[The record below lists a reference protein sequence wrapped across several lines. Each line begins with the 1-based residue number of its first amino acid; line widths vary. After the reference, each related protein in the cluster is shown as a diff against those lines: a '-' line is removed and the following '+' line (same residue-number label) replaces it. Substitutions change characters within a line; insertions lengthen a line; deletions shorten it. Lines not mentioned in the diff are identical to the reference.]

1 MAMVLQANLMTNGN
15 SSTVPMDKCEPLHH
29 KSCSSTSSSSSPP
42 RSASPINNKEDS
54 FRRMI
59 FEKIE
64 EAKRD
69 TDPKKCQQV
78 LDDLMK
84 MLKHLTADVNNYNL
98 AFRETRPPFYM
109 QEFQR
114 LTDRIDILTKARDTL
129 TEYLH
134 EVEDQN
140 IESVFSYSS
149 PINESSSI
157 NGQFQYSPSEKSPQ
171 QHKLSTSSMQTNS
184 KDIHVNDY
192 STSNDQQKNYHVYPS
207 SPPISTY
214 VLSQPTNYFNQRSRS
229 PSMTPS
235 NFIRVHFPNKHT
247 TALAPRNDETLE
259 VALESR
265 ASRHSVTNLREYT
278 PVYMISRQPCPWDIT
293 LDRVLE
299 TEIELE
305 EKTKLDH
312 SFENIPT
319 PRFHVFGVRCVVCHQ
334 RIRGTHKRCVSCRN
348 NYHNYC
354 YMKAPICSHPILQH
368 IKHPGSNRFD
378 TERITAKSKESSR
391 SLPRYPLPR
400 SNINANQGV
409 GSQKDISQDSHG
421 IPSVTTIS
429 NVGYCSNVIQSTMN
443 ISSSLSSSSFFQQ
456 TSSLP
461 SSALPMY
468 HIPQSLLTVNGPLI
482 TSTETLRP
490 SMIKP
495 SIDGVIDIKKPHK
508 HVSEWEIRSE
518 DLLNRGRMVGR
529 GTYGTVYK
537 AEVRLHGLIALK
549 ELNFI
554 SPTPSQFQAFRNE
567 VIALKK
573 ITHQNTL
580 NFYGY
585 ILSPRFAIVTQ
596 WCEGS
601 TLYKHIHVL
610 DRHWK
615 INQLIDIARQIC
627 QGMSYLHDRGIIHR
641 DLKSS
646 NVFLDM
652 CSDPDDVTISCR
664 VKIGDFGL
672 AAVKTVLAE
681 SVNQQFQPT
690 GSVLWMAPEV
700 IQQKDPNCY
709 STSADVYAYGC
720 VLFEMFSGK
729 LPHTPISNKEQIMWL
744 VGKGRLKL
752 KVEQCRDDTPTA
764 ITNLIR
770 QCTEFDHE
778 KRPNFAPEIDDTLSK
793 FECIFPRLQRS
804 QSEPCLIHT
813 HQDDLLGLS
822 IHFGVPKTPV
832 SVHRRF
838 NAESEMDERD
848 SSALYIEEDIDPSPS
863 YDIVINRCLSSPIKF
878 YTADKKFVSNK
889 KPDFNKLNM
898 IDVNI
903 SSINN
908 SHQLI
913 FSKNIST
920 SSVTSIEFIVTPT
933 SSVDKF
939 QEISSNDN
947 KNMIDTIQ
955 CTSNRNSQY
964 FKNSRIMN
972 NNNNKI
978 SISSSFHDLRCKSS
992 RFILNSFRLI
1002 SKRRLVKWNQY
1013 LTGKRHRIF

>member
-1 MAMVLQANLMTNGN
+1 MAMVLQATRMTNGN
-15 SSTVPMDKCEPLHH
+15 SSTIPMDTCTPLHH
-29 KSCSSTSSSSSPP
+29 QFCSSTSSTPP
-42 RSASPINNKEDS
+42 RSASPINNQEDT

-59 FEKIE
+59 FDKVEDGKHD
-64 EAKRD
+64 A
-69 TDPKKCQQV
+69 DPQKCRQI

-114 LTDRIDILTKARDTL
+114 LTDRIDILTKARDSL

-134 EVEDQN
+134 EVEDSN
-140 IESVFSYSS
+140 NECVFAYSS
-149 PINESSSI
+149 SSMNDVTAI
-157 NGQFQYSPSEKSPQ
+157 TGQLQYSPSEKSPKK
-171 QHKLSTSSMQTNS
+171 HKLSISSVQTNF
-184 KDIHVNDY
+184 KDIQINDC
-192 STSNDQQKNYHVYPS
+192 SPSNDTQKFYHTYPS
-207 SPPISTY
+207 TPPIQAQIS
-214 VLSQPTNYFNQRSRS
+214 SQQINYNYQRSRS
-229 PSMTPS
+229 PSMTPN

-265 ASRHSVTNLREYT
+265 ASRHSVTNLREFT
-278 PVYMISRQPCPWDIT
+278 PVYMISRQPCAWDIT

-305 EKTKLDH
+305 EKTKFSH
-312 SFENIPT
+312 SFIRKTFFTLTYCDACHKLLFQGLRCLENIPRA
-319 PRFHVFGVRCVVCHQ
+319 RFNIFGVCCVVCQHH
-334 RIRGTHKRCVSCRN
+334 IRGTHKRCVSCRN
-348 NYHNYC
+348 HYHNNC
-354 YMKAPICSHPILQH
+354 YMKAPICSHPIIEH
-368 IKHPGSNRFD
+368 IKHNGSNRSD
-378 TERITAKSKESSR
+378 IERTIQIKTREQQSRNASSTQ
-391 SLPRYPLPR
+391 LPKAII
-400 SNINANQGV
+400 NINSGT
-409 GSQKDISQDSHG
+409 GSQKDMSQDAHG
-421 IPSVTTIS
+421 LSSAPTIS
-429 NVGYCSNVIQSTMN
+429 NVGYFSNVIQSATN
-443 ISSSLSSSSFFQQ
+443 ISSPLSSNSLFQQSSSLSSSSG
-456 TSSLP
+456 S
-461 SSALPMY
+461 PM
-468 HIPQSLLTVNGPLI
+468 HHMLQSLLLANGPII
-482 TSTETLRP
+482 TNTEILRP
-490 SMIKP
+490 SMTKP
-495 SIDGVIDIKKPHK
+495 SSDGNIDTKKPHK
-508 HVSEWEIRSE
+508 HISDWEIRAE
-518 DLLNRGRMVGR
+518 DLLSRGRMVGR
-529 GTYGTVYK
+529 GTYGSVYK
-537 AEVRLHGLIALK
+537 AEVRLHGLVALK
-549 ELNFI
+549 ELNFV

-585 ILSPRFAIVTQ
+585 ILTPRFAIVTQ

-652 CSDPDDVTISCR
+652 CNEPDDAEVSFR

-709 STSADVYAYGC
+709 STSADIYAYGC

-752 KVEQCRDDTPTA
+752 KVEQCRDDTPTE

-793 FECIFPRLQRS
+793 FECTFPRLQRS
-804 QSEPCLIHT
+804 QSEPCLIRT

-838 NAESEMDERD
+838 NAE
-848 SSALYIEEDIDPSPS
+848 
-863 YDIVINRCLSSPIKF
+863 
-878 YTADKKFVSNK
+878 VS
-889 KPDFNKLNM
+889 
-898 IDVNI
+898 
-903 SSINN
+903 
-908 SHQLI
+908 
-913 FSKNIST
+913 
-920 SSVTSIEFIVTPT
+920 
-933 SSVDKF
+933 
-939 QEISSNDN
+939 
-947 KNMIDTIQ
+947 
-955 CTSNRNSQY
+955 
-964 FKNSRIMN
+964 
-972 NNNNKI
+972 
-978 SISSSFHDLRCKSS
+978 
-992 RFILNSFRLI
+992 
-1002 SKRRLVKWNQY
+1002 
-1013 LTGKRHRIF
+1013 

>member
-1 MAMVLQANLMTNGN
+1 MAMVLQANRVTNGN
-15 SSTVPMDKCEPLHH
+15 SSTVPMDTCKSLHH
-29 KSCSSTSSSSSPP
+29 KSSSSTSSTSSPP
-42 RSASPINNKEDS
+42 RSASPINNQEDS

-69 TDPKKCQQV
+69 IDPKKCRQI

-134 EVEDQN
+134 EVKDQN
-140 IESVFSYSS
+140 IDSVFAYT
-149 PINESSSI
+149 SSI
-157 NGQFQYSPSEKSPQ
+157 NDVSTINGQLQYSPLEKSPQ
-171 QHKLSTSSMQTNS
+171 QHKLSISSIQTNS
-184 KDIHVNDY
+184 KDIHINDY
-192 STSNDQQKNYHVYPS
+192 SALNDQQKHYHIYPS
-207 SPPISTY
+207 SPPITTY
-214 VLSQPTNYFNQRSRS
+214 ILSQQTNYFNQRSRS

-348 NYHNYC
+348 NYHNHC

-378 TERITAKSKESSR
+378 IERITTPTKNKEPSR
-391 SLPRYPLPR
+391 SLPRFPLPR
-400 SNINANQGV
+400 SSINTNHGV
-409 GSQKDISQDSHG
+409 
-421 IPSVTTIS
+421 
-429 NVGYCSNVIQSTMN
+429 
-443 ISSSLSSSSFFQQ
+443 
-456 TSSLP
+456 
-461 SSALPMY
+461 A
-468 HIPQSLLTVNGPLI
+468 VNGPII

-490 SMIKP
+490 SMVKP
-495 SIDGVIDIKKPHK
+495 SSDSVIDIKKPHK
-508 HVSEWEIRSE
+508 HISEWEIRPE

-549 ELNFI
+549 ELNFV

-652 CSDPDDVTISCR
+652 CSEPDDVTVSCR

-672 AAVKTVLAE
+672 AAVKTVLTE

-709 STSADVYAYGC
+709 STSADIYAYGC
-720 VLFEMFSGK
+720 VLFEMFSEK
-729 LPHTPISNKEQIMWL
+729 LPHTPITNKEQIMWL

-793 FECIFPRLQRS
+793 FECIFPCIQRS
-804 QSEPCLIHT
+804 QSEPCLIRT

-832 SVHRRF
+832 SIHRRF
-838 NAESEMDERD
+838 NAE
-848 SSALYIEEDIDPSPS
+848 
-863 YDIVINRCLSSPIKF
+863 
-878 YTADKKFVSNK
+878 VS
-889 KPDFNKLNM
+889 
-898 IDVNI
+898 
-903 SSINN
+903 
-908 SHQLI
+908 
-913 FSKNIST
+913 
-920 SSVTSIEFIVTPT
+920 
-933 SSVDKF
+933 
-939 QEISSNDN
+939 
-947 KNMIDTIQ
+947 
-955 CTSNRNSQY
+955 
-964 FKNSRIMN
+964 
-972 NNNNKI
+972 
-978 SISSSFHDLRCKSS
+978 
-992 RFILNSFRLI
+992 
-1002 SKRRLVKWNQY
+1002 
-1013 LTGKRHRIF
+1013 

>member
-278 PVYMISRQPCPWDIT
+278 PVYMECPLWIIPMISRQPCPWDIT

-391 SLPRYPLPR
+391 SLPRYPLP
-400 SNINANQGV
+400 V
-409 GSQKDISQDSHG
+409 
-421 IPSVTTIS
+421 
-429 NVGYCSNVIQSTMN
+429 CSYFSD
-443 ISSSLSSSSFFQQ
+443 FF
-456 TSSLP
+456 
-461 SSALPMY
+461 
-468 HIPQSLLTVNGPLI
+468 
-482 TSTETLRP
+482 
-490 SMIKP
+490 
-495 SIDGVIDIKKPHK
+495 
-508 HVSEWEIRSE
+508 
-518 DLLNRGRMVGR
+518 
-529 GTYGTVYK
+529 
-537 AEVRLHGLIALK
+537 
-549 ELNFI
+549 F
-554 SPTPSQFQAFRNE
+554 
-567 VIALKK
+567 
-573 ITHQNTL
+573 
-580 NFYGY
+580 
-585 ILSPRFAIVTQ
+585 
-596 WCEGS
+596 
-601 TLYKHIHVL
+601 
-610 DRHWK
+610 
-615 INQLIDIARQIC
+615 
-627 QGMSYLHDRGIIHR
+627 
-641 DLKSS
+641 
-646 NVFLDM
+646 
-652 CSDPDDVTISCR
+652 
-664 VKIGDFGL
+664 
-672 AAVKTVLAE
+672 
-681 SVNQQFQPT
+681 
-690 GSVLWMAPEV
+690 
-700 IQQKDPNCY
+700 
-709 STSADVYAYGC
+709 
-720 VLFEMFSGK
+720 
-729 LPHTPISNKEQIMWL
+729 
-744 VGKGRLKL
+744 
-752 KVEQCRDDTPTA
+752 
-764 ITNLIR
+764 
-770 QCTEFDHE
+770 
-778 KRPNFAPEIDDTLSK
+778 K
-793 FECIFPRLQRS
+793 F
-804 QSEPCLIHT
+804 
-813 HQDDLLGLS
+813 
-822 IHFGVPKTPV
+822 HF
-832 SVHRRF
+832 
-838 NAESEMDERD
+838 
-848 SSALYIEEDIDPSPS
+848 
-863 YDIVINRCLSSPIKF
+863 
-878 YTADKKFVSNK
+878 
-889 KPDFNKLNM
+889 
-898 IDVNI
+898 
-903 SSINN
+903 
-908 SHQLI
+908 
-913 FSKNIST
+913 
-920 SSVTSIEFIVTPT
+920 
-933 SSVDKF
+933 
-939 QEISSNDN
+939 
-947 KNMIDTIQ
+947 
-955 CTSNRNSQY
+955 
-964 FKNSRIMN
+964 
-972 NNNNKI
+972 
-978 SISSSFHDLRCKSS
+978 
-992 RFILNSFRLI
+992 
-1002 SKRRLVKWNQY
+1002 
-1013 LTGKRHRIF
+1013 

>member
-1 MAMVLQANLMTNGN
+1 MAMVLQANRVTNGN
-15 SSTVPMDKCEPLHH
+15 SSTVPMDTCKSLHH
-29 KSCSSTSSSSSPP
+29 KSSSSTSSTSSPP
-42 RSASPINNKEDS
+42 RSASPINNQEDS

-69 TDPKKCQQV
+69 IDPKKCRQI

-134 EVEDQN
+134 EVKDQN
-140 IESVFSYSS
+140 IDSVFAYT
-149 PINESSSI
+149 SSI
-157 NGQFQYSPSEKSPQ
+157 NDVSTINGQLQYSPLEKSPQ
-171 QHKLSTSSMQTNS
+171 QHKLSISSIQTNS
-184 KDIHVNDY
+184 KDIHINDY
-192 STSNDQQKNYHVYPS
+192 SALNDQQKHYHIYPS
-207 SPPISTY
+207 SPPITTY
-214 VLSQPTNYFNQRSRS
+214 ILSQQANYFNQRSRS

-312 SFENIPT
+312 SF
-319 PRFHVFGVRCVVCHQ
+319 VRKTFFTLTYCDACHKLLFQGLRCLVCGY
-334 RIRGTHKRCVSCRN
+334 RIHARCIRKSHSCRFEPRDIF
-348 NYHNYC
+348 YR
-354 YMKAPICSHPILQH
+354 H

-378 TERITAKSKESSR
+378 IERITTPTKNKEPSR
-391 SLPRYPLPR
+391 SLPRFPLPR
-400 SNINANQGV
+400 SSINTNHGV
-409 GSQKDISQDSHG
+409 
-421 IPSVTTIS
+421 
-429 NVGYCSNVIQSTMN
+429 
-443 ISSSLSSSSFFQQ
+443 
-456 TSSLP
+456 
-461 SSALPMY
+461 A
-468 HIPQSLLTVNGPLI
+468 VNGPII

-490 SMIKP
+490 SMVKP
-495 SIDGVIDIKKPHK
+495 SSDSVIDIKKPHK
-508 HVSEWEIRSE
+508 HISEWEIRAE

-549 ELNFI
+549 ELNFV

-652 CSDPDDVTISCR
+652 CSEPDDVTVSCR

-672 AAVKTVLAE
+672 AAVKTVLTE

-709 STSADVYAYGC
+709 STSADIYAYGC
-720 VLFEMFSGK
+720 VLFEMFSEK
-729 LPHTPISNKEQIMWL
+729 LPHTPITNKEQIMWL

-793 FECIFPRLQRS
+793 FECIFPCIQRS
-804 QSEPCLIHT
+804 QSEPCLIRT

-832 SVHRRF
+832 SIHRRF
-838 NAESEMDERD
+838 NAE
-848 SSALYIEEDIDPSPS
+848 
-863 YDIVINRCLSSPIKF
+863 
-878 YTADKKFVSNK
+878 VS
-889 KPDFNKLNM
+889 
-898 IDVNI
+898 
-903 SSINN
+903 
-908 SHQLI
+908 
-913 FSKNIST
+913 
-920 SSVTSIEFIVTPT
+920 
-933 SSVDKF
+933 
-939 QEISSNDN
+939 
-947 KNMIDTIQ
+947 
-955 CTSNRNSQY
+955 
-964 FKNSRIMN
+964 
-972 NNNNKI
+972 
-978 SISSSFHDLRCKSS
+978 
-992 RFILNSFRLI
+992 
-1002 SKRRLVKWNQY
+1002 
-1013 LTGKRHRIF
+1013 

>member
-1 MAMVLQANLMTNGN
+1 MAMVLQANRVTNGN
-15 SSTVPMDKCEPLHH
+15 SSTVPMDTCKSLHH
-29 KSCSSTSSSSSPP
+29 KSSSSTSSTSSPP
-42 RSASPINNKEDS
+42 RSASPINNQEDS

-69 TDPKKCQQV
+69 IDPKKCRQI

-134 EVEDQN
+134 EVKDQN
-140 IESVFSYSS
+140 IDSVFAYT
-149 PINESSSI
+149 SSI
-157 NGQFQYSPSEKSPQ
+157 NDVSTINGQLQYSPLEKSPQ
-171 QHKLSTSSMQTNS
+171 QHKLSISSIQTNS
-184 KDIHVNDY
+184 KDIHINDY
-192 STSNDQQKNYHVYPS
+192 SALNDQQKHYHIYPS
-207 SPPISTY
+207 SPPITTY
-214 VLSQPTNYFNQRSRS
+214 ILSQQANYFNQRSRS

-348 NYHNYC
+348 NYHNHC

-378 TERITAKSKESSR
+378 IERITTPTKNKEPSR
-391 SLPRYPLPR
+391 SLPRFPLPR
-400 SNINANQGV
+400 SSINTNHGV
-409 GSQKDISQDSHG
+409 
-421 IPSVTTIS
+421 
-429 NVGYCSNVIQSTMN
+429 
-443 ISSSLSSSSFFQQ
+443 
-456 TSSLP
+456 
-461 SSALPMY
+461 A
-468 HIPQSLLTVNGPLI
+468 VNGPII

-490 SMIKP
+490 SMVKP
-495 SIDGVIDIKKPHK
+495 SSDSVIDIKKPHK
-508 HVSEWEIRSE
+508 HISEWEIRAE

-549 ELNFI
+549 ELNFV

-652 CSDPDDVTISCR
+652 CSEPDDVTVSCR

-672 AAVKTVLAE
+672 AAVKTVLTE

-709 STSADVYAYGC
+709 STSADIYAYGC
-720 VLFEMFSGK
+720 VLFEMFSEK
-729 LPHTPISNKEQIMWL
+729 LPHTPITNKEQIMWL

-793 FECIFPRLQRS
+793 FECIFPCIQRS
-804 QSEPCLIHT
+804 QSEPCLIRT

-832 SVHRRF
+832 SIHRRF
-838 NAESEMDERD
+838 NAE
-848 SSALYIEEDIDPSPS
+848 
-863 YDIVINRCLSSPIKF
+863 
-878 YTADKKFVSNK
+878 VS
-889 KPDFNKLNM
+889 
-898 IDVNI
+898 
-903 SSINN
+903 
-908 SHQLI
+908 
-913 FSKNIST
+913 
-920 SSVTSIEFIVTPT
+920 
-933 SSVDKF
+933 
-939 QEISSNDN
+939 
-947 KNMIDTIQ
+947 
-955 CTSNRNSQY
+955 
-964 FKNSRIMN
+964 
-972 NNNNKI
+972 
-978 SISSSFHDLRCKSS
+978 
-992 RFILNSFRLI
+992 
-1002 SKRRLVKWNQY
+1002 
-1013 LTGKRHRIF
+1013 

>member
-1 MAMVLQANLMTNGN
+1 MTNGN
-15 SSTVPMDKCEPLHH
+15 SSTIPMDTCTPLHH
-29 KSCSSTSSSSSPP
+29 QFCSSASSTPP
-42 RSASPINNKEDS
+42 RSASPINNQEDT

-59 FEKIE
+59 FDKIE
-64 EAKRD
+64 EGKHDA
-69 TDPKKCQQV
+69 DPRKCRQI
-78 LDDLMK
+78 LEDLMK

-114 LTDRIDILTKARDTL
+114 LTDRIDILTKARDSL

-134 EVEDQN
+134 EVEDSN
-140 IESVFSYSS
+140 NEGVFAYS
-149 PINESSSI
+149 SSSI
-157 NGQFQYSPSEKSPQ
+157 NDVTAITGQLQYSPSEKSPK
-171 QHKLSTSSMQTNS
+171 QHKLSTSSIQTNS
-184 KDIHVNDY
+184 KDIQINDY
-192 STSNDQQKNYHVYPS
+192 SPSNDTQKFYHNYPS
-207 SPPISTY
+207 TPPIQAQIS
-214 VLSQPTNYFNQRSRS
+214 SQQINYNYQRSRS
-229 PSMTPS
+229 PSMIPN

-278 PVYMISRQPCPWDIT
+278 PVYMISRQPCAWDIT

-305 EKTKLDH
+305 EKTKFSH
-312 SFENIPT
+312 SFENIPRA
-319 PRFHVFGVRCVVCHQ
+319 RFNIFGVCCVVCQ
-334 RIRGTHKRCVSCRN
+334 RHIRGAHKRCVSCRN
-348 NYHNYC
+348 HYHNNC
-354 YMKAPICSHPILQH
+354 YMKTPICSHPIIEH
-368 IKHPGSNRFD
+368 IKHNGSNRSD
-378 TERITAKSKESSR
+378 IERTKQIKTKEQQTRNASSTQ
-391 SLPRYPLPR
+391 LPKA
-400 SNINANQGV
+400 NINTNSGVVANG
-409 GSQKDISQDSHG
+409 
-421 IPSVTTIS
+421 
-429 NVGYCSNVIQSTMN
+429 
-443 ISSSLSSSSFFQQ
+443 
-456 TSSLP
+456 
-461 SSALPMY
+461 
-468 HIPQSLLTVNGPLI
+468 LI
-482 TSTETLRP
+482 ITNTEILRP
-490 SMIKP
+490 SMTKP
-495 SIDGVIDIKKPHK
+495 SSDGNIDTKKPHK
-508 HVSEWEIRSE
+508 HISDWEIRAE
-518 DLLNRGRMVGR
+518 DLLSRGRMVGR
-529 GTYGTVYK
+529 GTYGSVYK
-537 AEVRLHGLIALK
+537 AEVRLHGLVALK
-549 ELNFI
+549 ELNFV

-585 ILSPRFAIVTQ
+585 ILTPRFAIVTQ

-652 CSDPDDVTISCR
+652 CNEPDDAEVSFR

-709 STSADVYAYGC
+709 STSADIYAYGC

-752 KVEQCRDDTPTA
+752 KVEQCRDDTPTE

-793 FECIFPRLQRS
+793 FECTFPRLQRS
-804 QSEPCLIHT
+804 QSEPCLIRT

-838 NAESEMDERD
+838 NAE
-848 SSALYIEEDIDPSPS
+848 
-863 YDIVINRCLSSPIKF
+863 
-878 YTADKKFVSNK
+878 VS
-889 KPDFNKLNM
+889 
-898 IDVNI
+898 
-903 SSINN
+903 
-908 SHQLI
+908 
-913 FSKNIST
+913 
-920 SSVTSIEFIVTPT
+920 
-933 SSVDKF
+933 
-939 QEISSNDN
+939 
-947 KNMIDTIQ
+947 
-955 CTSNRNSQY
+955 
-964 FKNSRIMN
+964 
-972 NNNNKI
+972 
-978 SISSSFHDLRCKSS
+978 
-992 RFILNSFRLI
+992 
-1002 SKRRLVKWNQY
+1002 
-1013 LTGKRHRIF
+1013 

>member
-1 MAMVLQANLMTNGN
+1 MAMVLQANRVTNGN
-15 SSTVPMDKCEPLHH
+15 SSTVPMDTCKSLHH
-29 KSCSSTSSSSSPP
+29 KSSSSTSSTSSPP
-42 RSASPINNKEDS
+42 RSASPINNQEDS

-69 TDPKKCQQV
+69 IDPKKCRQI

-134 EVEDQN
+134 EVKDQN
-140 IESVFSYSS
+140 IDSVFAYT
-149 PINESSSI
+149 SSI
-157 NGQFQYSPSEKSPQ
+157 NDVSTINGQLQYSPLEKSPQ
-171 QHKLSTSSMQTNS
+171 QHKLSISSIQTNS
-184 KDIHVNDY
+184 KDIHINDY
-192 STSNDQQKNYHVYPS
+192 SALNDQQKHYHIYPS
-207 SPPISTY
+207 SPPITTY
-214 VLSQPTNYFNQRSRS
+214 ILSQQTNYFNQRSRS

-312 SFENIPT
+312 SF
-319 PRFHVFGVRCVVCHQ
+319 VRKTFFTLTYCDACHKLLFQGLRCLVCGY
-334 RIRGTHKRCVSCRN
+334 RIHARCIRKSHSCRFEPRDIF
-348 NYHNYC
+348 YR
-354 YMKAPICSHPILQH
+354 H

-378 TERITAKSKESSR
+378 IERITTPTKNKEPSR
-391 SLPRYPLPR
+391 SLPRFPLPR
-400 SNINANQGV
+400 SSINTNHGV
-409 GSQKDISQDSHG
+409 
-421 IPSVTTIS
+421 
-429 NVGYCSNVIQSTMN
+429 
-443 ISSSLSSSSFFQQ
+443 
-456 TSSLP
+456 
-461 SSALPMY
+461 A
-468 HIPQSLLTVNGPLI
+468 VNGPII

-490 SMIKP
+490 SMVKP
-495 SIDGVIDIKKPHK
+495 SSDSVIDIKKPHK
-508 HVSEWEIRSE
+508 HISEWEIRPE

-549 ELNFI
+549 ELNFV

-652 CSDPDDVTISCR
+652 CSEPDDVTVSCR

-672 AAVKTVLAE
+672 AAVKTVLTE

-709 STSADVYAYGC
+709 STSADIYAYGC
-720 VLFEMFSGK
+720 VLFEMFSEK
-729 LPHTPISNKEQIMWL
+729 LPHTPITNKEQIMWL

-793 FECIFPRLQRS
+793 FECIFPCIQRS
-804 QSEPCLIHT
+804 QSEPCLIRT

-832 SVHRRF
+832 SIHRRF
-838 NAESEMDERD
+838 NAE
-848 SSALYIEEDIDPSPS
+848 
-863 YDIVINRCLSSPIKF
+863 
-878 YTADKKFVSNK
+878 VS
-889 KPDFNKLNM
+889 
-898 IDVNI
+898 
-903 SSINN
+903 
-908 SHQLI
+908 
-913 FSKNIST
+913 
-920 SSVTSIEFIVTPT
+920 
-933 SSVDKF
+933 
-939 QEISSNDN
+939 
-947 KNMIDTIQ
+947 
-955 CTSNRNSQY
+955 
-964 FKNSRIMN
+964 
-972 NNNNKI
+972 
-978 SISSSFHDLRCKSS
+978 
-992 RFILNSFRLI
+992 
-1002 SKRRLVKWNQY
+1002 
-1013 LTGKRHRIF
+1013 

>member
-1 MAMVLQANLMTNGN
+1 MAMVLQATRMTNGN
-15 SSTVPMDKCEPLHH
+15 SSTIPMDTCTPLHH
-29 KSCSSTSSSSSPP
+29 QFCSSTSSTPP
-42 RSASPINNKEDS
+42 RSASPINNQEDT

-59 FEKIE
+59 FDKVEDGKHD
-64 EAKRD
+64 A
-69 TDPKKCQQV
+69 DPQKCRQI

-114 LTDRIDILTKARDTL
+114 LTDRIDILTKARDSL

-134 EVEDQN
+134 EVEDSN
-140 IESVFSYSS
+140 NECVFAYSS
-149 PINESSSI
+149 SSMNDVTAI
-157 NGQFQYSPSEKSPQ
+157 TGQLQYSPSEKSPKK
-171 QHKLSTSSMQTNS
+171 HKLSISSVQTNF
-184 KDIHVNDY
+184 KDIQINDC
-192 STSNDQQKNYHVYPS
+192 SPSNDTQKFYHTYPS
-207 SPPISTY
+207 TPPIQAQIS
-214 VLSQPTNYFNQRSRS
+214 SQQINYNYQRSRS
-229 PSMTPS
+229 PSMTPN

-265 ASRHSVTNLREYT
+265 ASRHSVTNLREFT
-278 PVYMISRQPCPWDIT
+278 PVYMISRQPCAWDIT

-305 EKTKLDH
+305 EKTKFSH
-312 SFENIPT
+312 SFENIPRA
-319 PRFHVFGVRCVVCHQ
+319 RFNIFGVCCVVCQHH
-334 RIRGTHKRCVSCRN
+334 IRGTHKRCVSCRN
-348 NYHNYC
+348 HYHNNC
-354 YMKAPICSHPILQH
+354 YMKAPICSHPIIEH
-368 IKHPGSNRFD
+368 IKHNGSNRSD
-378 TERITAKSKESSR
+378 IERTIQIKTREQQSRNASSTQ
-391 SLPRYPLPR
+391 LPKAII
-400 SNINANQGV
+400 NINSGT
-409 GSQKDISQDSHG
+409 GSQKDMSQDAHG
-421 IPSVTTIS
+421 LSSAPTIS
-429 NVGYCSNVIQSTMN
+429 NVGYFSNVIQSATN
-443 ISSSLSSSSFFQQ
+443 ISSPLSSNSLFQQSSSLSSSSG
-456 TSSLP
+456 S
-461 SSALPMY
+461 PM
-468 HIPQSLLTVNGPLI
+468 HHMLQSLLLANGPII
-482 TSTETLRP
+482 TNTEILRP
-490 SMIKP
+490 SMTKP
-495 SIDGVIDIKKPHK
+495 SSDGNIDTKKPHK
-508 HVSEWEIRSE
+508 HISDWEIRAE
-518 DLLNRGRMVGR
+518 DLLSRGRMVGR
-529 GTYGTVYK
+529 GTYGSVYK
-537 AEVRLHGLIALK
+537 AEVRLHGLVALK
-549 ELNFI
+549 ELNFV

-585 ILSPRFAIVTQ
+585 ILTPRFAIVTQ

-652 CSDPDDVTISCR
+652 CNEPDDAEVSFR

-709 STSADVYAYGC
+709 STSADIYAYGC

-752 KVEQCRDDTPTA
+752 KVEQCRDDTPTE

-793 FECIFPRLQRS
+793 FECTFPRLQRS
-804 QSEPCLIHT
+804 QSEPCLIRT

-838 NAESEMDERD
+838 NAE
-848 SSALYIEEDIDPSPS
+848 
-863 YDIVINRCLSSPIKF
+863 
-878 YTADKKFVSNK
+878 VS
-889 KPDFNKLNM
+889 
-898 IDVNI
+898 
-903 SSINN
+903 
-908 SHQLI
+908 
-913 FSKNIST
+913 
-920 SSVTSIEFIVTPT
+920 
-933 SSVDKF
+933 
-939 QEISSNDN
+939 
-947 KNMIDTIQ
+947 
-955 CTSNRNSQY
+955 
-964 FKNSRIMN
+964 
-972 NNNNKI
+972 
-978 SISSSFHDLRCKSS
+978 
-992 RFILNSFRLI
+992 
-1002 SKRRLVKWNQY
+1002 
-1013 LTGKRHRIF
+1013 

>member
-1 MAMVLQANLMTNGN
+1 MAMVLQATRMTNGN
-15 SSTVPMDKCEPLHH
+15 SSTIPMDTCTPLHH
-29 KSCSSTSSSSSPP
+29 QFCSSTSSTPP
-42 RSASPINNKEDS
+42 RSASPINNQEDT

-59 FEKIE
+59 FDKIE
-64 EAKRD
+64 EGKHDA
-69 TDPKKCQQV
+69 DPRKCRQI
-78 LDDLMK
+78 LEDLMK

-114 LTDRIDILTKARDTL
+114 LTDRIDILTKARDSL

-134 EVEDQN
+134 EVEDSN
-140 IESVFSYSS
+140 NEGVFAYS
-149 PINESSSI
+149 SSSI
-157 NGQFQYSPSEKSPQ
+157 NDVTAITGQLQYSPSEKSPK
-171 QHKLSTSSMQTNS
+171 QHKLSTSSVQTNS
-184 KDIHVNDY
+184 KDIQINDY
-192 STSNDQQKNYHVYPS
+192 SPSNDTQKFYHNYPS
-207 SPPISTY
+207 TPPIQAQIS
-214 VLSQPTNYFNQRSRS
+214 SQQINYNYQRSRS
-229 PSMTPS
+229 PSMIPN

-278 PVYMISRQPCPWDIT
+278 PVYMISRQPCAWDIT

-305 EKTKLDH
+305 EKTKFSH
-312 SFENIPT
+312 SFENIPRA
-319 PRFHVFGVRCVVCHQ
+319 RFNIFGVCCVVCQ
-334 RIRGTHKRCVSCRN
+334 RHIRGAHKRCVSCRN
-348 NYHNYC
+348 HYHNNC
-354 YMKAPICSHPILQH
+354 YMKTPICSHPIIEH
-368 IKHPGSNRFD
+368 IKHNGSNRSD
-378 TERITAKSKESSR
+378 IERTKQIKTKEQQTRNASSTQ
-391 SLPRYPLPR
+391 LPKA
-400 SNINANQGV
+400 NINTNSGV
-409 GSQKDISQDSHG
+409 GSQRDISQDTHG
-421 IPSVTTIS
+421 LSSAPTIS
-429 NVGYCSNVIQSTMN
+429 NVGYFSNVIQSTTN
-443 ISSSLSSSSFFQQ
+443 ISSLLSSNSLFPQSSSLSSSFGSP
-456 TSSLP
+456 LHH
-461 SSALPMY
+461 M
-468 HIPQSLLTVNGPLI
+468 PQSLLLANGLI
-482 TSTETLRP
+482 ITNTEILRP
-490 SMIKP
+490 SMTKP
-495 SIDGVIDIKKPHK
+495 SSDGNIDTKKPHK
-508 HVSEWEIRSE
+508 HISDWEIRAE
-518 DLLNRGRMVGR
+518 DLLSRGRMVGR
-529 GTYGTVYK
+529 GTYGSVYK
-537 AEVRLHGLIALK
+537 AEVRLHGLVALK
-549 ELNFI
+549 ELNFV

-585 ILSPRFAIVTQ
+585 ILTPRFAIVTQ

-652 CSDPDDVTISCR
+652 CNEPDDAEVSFR

-709 STSADVYAYGC
+709 STSADIYAYGC

-752 KVEQCRDDTPTA
+752 KVEQCRDDTPTE

-793 FECIFPRLQRS
+793 FECTFPRLQRS
-804 QSEPCLIHT
+804 QSEPCLIRT

-838 NAESEMDERD
+838 NAE
-848 SSALYIEEDIDPSPS
+848 
-863 YDIVINRCLSSPIKF
+863 
-878 YTADKKFVSNK
+878 VS
-889 KPDFNKLNM
+889 
-898 IDVNI
+898 
-903 SSINN
+903 
-908 SHQLI
+908 
-913 FSKNIST
+913 
-920 SSVTSIEFIVTPT
+920 
-933 SSVDKF
+933 
-939 QEISSNDN
+939 
-947 KNMIDTIQ
+947 
-955 CTSNRNSQY
+955 
-964 FKNSRIMN
+964 
-972 NNNNKI
+972 
-978 SISSSFHDLRCKSS
+978 
-992 RFILNSFRLI
+992 
-1002 SKRRLVKWNQY
+1002 
-1013 LTGKRHRIF
+1013 

>member
-1 MAMVLQANLMTNGN
+1 MTNGN
-15 SSTVPMDKCEPLHH
+15 SSTIPMDTCTPLHH
-29 KSCSSTSSSSSPP
+29 QFCSSTSSTPP
-42 RSASPINNKEDS
+42 RSASPINNQEDT

-59 FEKIE
+59 FDKVEDGKHD
-64 EAKRD
+64 A
-69 TDPKKCQQV
+69 DPQKCRQI

-114 LTDRIDILTKARDTL
+114 LTDRIDILTKARDSL

-134 EVEDQN
+134 EVEDSN
-140 IESVFSYSS
+140 NECVFAYSS
-149 PINESSSI
+149 SSMNDVTAI
-157 NGQFQYSPSEKSPQ
+157 TGQLQYSPSEKSPKK
-171 QHKLSTSSMQTNS
+171 HKLSISSVQTNF
-184 KDIHVNDY
+184 KDIQINDC
-192 STSNDQQKNYHVYPS
+192 SPSNDTQKFYHTYPS
-207 SPPISTY
+207 TPPIQAQIS
-214 VLSQPTNYFNQRSRS
+214 SQQINYNYQRSRS
-229 PSMTPS
+229 PSMTPN

-265 ASRHSVTNLREYT
+265 ASRHSVTNLREFT
-278 PVYMISRQPCPWDIT
+278 PVYMISRQPCAWDIT

-305 EKTKLDH
+305 EKTKFSH
-312 SFENIPT
+312 SFENIPRA
-319 PRFHVFGVRCVVCHQ
+319 RFNIFGVCCVVCQHH
-334 RIRGTHKRCVSCRN
+334 IRGTHKRCVSCRN
-348 NYHNYC
+348 HYHNNC
-354 YMKAPICSHPILQH
+354 YMKAPICSHPIIEH
-368 IKHPGSNRFD
+368 IKHNGSNRSD
-378 TERITAKSKESSR
+378 IERTIQIKTREQQSRNASSTQ
-391 SLPRYPLPR
+391 LPKAII
-400 SNINANQGV
+400 NINSGT
-409 GSQKDISQDSHG
+409 GSQKDMSQDAHG
-421 IPSVTTIS
+421 LSSAPTIS
-429 NVGYCSNVIQSTMN
+429 NVGYFSNVIQSATN
-443 ISSSLSSSSFFQQ
+443 ISSPLSSNSLFQQSSSLSSSSG
-456 TSSLP
+456 S
-461 SSALPMY
+461 PM
-468 HIPQSLLTVNGPLI
+468 HHMLQSLLLANGPII
-482 TSTETLRP
+482 TNTEILRP
-490 SMIKP
+490 SMTKP
-495 SIDGVIDIKKPHK
+495 SSDGNIDTKKPHK
-508 HVSEWEIRSE
+508 HISDWEIRAE
-518 DLLNRGRMVGR
+518 DLLSRGRMVGR
-529 GTYGTVYK
+529 GTYGSVYK
-537 AEVRLHGLIALK
+537 AEVRLHGLVALK
-549 ELNFI
+549 ELNFV

-585 ILSPRFAIVTQ
+585 ILTPRFAIVTQ

-652 CSDPDDVTISCR
+652 CNEPDDAEVSFR

-709 STSADVYAYGC
+709 STSADIYAYGC

-752 KVEQCRDDTPTA
+752 KVEQCRDDTPTE

-793 FECIFPRLQRS
+793 FECTFPRLQRS
-804 QSEPCLIHT
+804 QSEPCLIRT

-838 NAESEMDERD
+838 NAE
-848 SSALYIEEDIDPSPS
+848 
-863 YDIVINRCLSSPIKF
+863 
-878 YTADKKFVSNK
+878 VS
-889 KPDFNKLNM
+889 
-898 IDVNI
+898 
-903 SSINN
+903 
-908 SHQLI
+908 
-913 FSKNIST
+913 
-920 SSVTSIEFIVTPT
+920 
-933 SSVDKF
+933 
-939 QEISSNDN
+939 
-947 KNMIDTIQ
+947 
-955 CTSNRNSQY
+955 
-964 FKNSRIMN
+964 
-972 NNNNKI
+972 
-978 SISSSFHDLRCKSS
+978 
-992 RFILNSFRLI
+992 
-1002 SKRRLVKWNQY
+1002 
-1013 LTGKRHRIF
+1013 

>member
-1 MAMVLQANLMTNGN
+1 MTNGN
-15 SSTVPMDKCEPLHH
+15 SSTIPMDTCTPLHH
-29 KSCSSTSSSSSPP
+29 QFCSSTSSTPP
-42 RSASPINNKEDS
+42 RSASPINNQEDT

-59 FEKIE
+59 FDKVEDGKHD
-64 EAKRD
+64 A
-69 TDPKKCQQV
+69 DPQKCRQI

-114 LTDRIDILTKARDTL
+114 LTDRIDILTKARDSL

-134 EVEDQN
+134 EVEDSN
-140 IESVFSYSS
+140 NECVFAYSS
-149 PINESSSI
+149 SSMNDVTAI
-157 NGQFQYSPSEKSPQ
+157 TGQLQYSPSEKSPKK
-171 QHKLSTSSMQTNS
+171 HKLSISSVQTNF
-184 KDIHVNDY
+184 KDIQINDC
-192 STSNDQQKNYHVYPS
+192 SPSNDTQKFYHTYPS
-207 SPPISTY
+207 TPPIQAQIS
-214 VLSQPTNYFNQRSRS
+214 SQQINYNYQRSRS
-229 PSMTPS
+229 PSMTPN

-265 ASRHSVTNLREYT
+265 ASRHSVTNLREFT
-278 PVYMISRQPCPWDIT
+278 PVYMISRQPCAWDIT

-305 EKTKLDH
+305 EKTKFSH
-312 SFENIPT
+312 SFIRKTFFTLTYCDACHKLLFQGLRCLVCGYRIHTRCIRKSHLCHFE
-319 PRFHVFGVRCVVCHQ
+319 PRDMLYR
-334 RIRGTHKRCVSCRN
+334 
-348 NYHNYC
+348 
-354 YMKAPICSHPILQH
+354 H
-368 IKHPGSNRFD
+368 IKHNGSNRSD
-378 TERITAKSKESSR
+378 IERTIQIKTREQQSRNASSTQ
-391 SLPRYPLPR
+391 LPKAII
-400 SNINANQGV
+400 NINSGT
-409 GSQKDISQDSHG
+409 GSQKDMSQDAHG
-421 IPSVTTIS
+421 LSSAPTIS
-429 NVGYCSNVIQSTMN
+429 NVGYFSNVIQSATN
-443 ISSSLSSSSFFQQ
+443 ISSPLSSNSLFQQSSSLSSSSG
-456 TSSLP
+456 S
-461 SSALPMY
+461 PM
-468 HIPQSLLTVNGPLI
+468 HHMLQSLLLANGPII
-482 TSTETLRP
+482 TNTEILRP
-490 SMIKP
+490 SMTKP
-495 SIDGVIDIKKPHK
+495 SSDGNIDTKKPHK
-508 HVSEWEIRSE
+508 HISDWEIRAE
-518 DLLNRGRMVGR
+518 DLLSRGRMVGR
-529 GTYGTVYK
+529 GTYGSVYK
-537 AEVRLHGLIALK
+537 AEVRLHGLVALK
-549 ELNFI
+549 ELNFV

-585 ILSPRFAIVTQ
+585 ILTPRFAIVTQ

-652 CSDPDDVTISCR
+652 CNEPDDAEVSFR

-709 STSADVYAYGC
+709 STSADIYAYGC

-752 KVEQCRDDTPTA
+752 KVEQCRDDTPTE

-793 FECIFPRLQRS
+793 FECTFPRLQRS
-804 QSEPCLIHT
+804 QSEPCLIRT

-838 NAESEMDERD
+838 NAE
-848 SSALYIEEDIDPSPS
+848 
-863 YDIVINRCLSSPIKF
+863 
-878 YTADKKFVSNK
+878 VS
-889 KPDFNKLNM
+889 
-898 IDVNI
+898 
-903 SSINN
+903 
-908 SHQLI
+908 
-913 FSKNIST
+913 
-920 SSVTSIEFIVTPT
+920 
-933 SSVDKF
+933 
-939 QEISSNDN
+939 
-947 KNMIDTIQ
+947 
-955 CTSNRNSQY
+955 
-964 FKNSRIMN
+964 
-972 NNNNKI
+972 
-978 SISSSFHDLRCKSS
+978 
-992 RFILNSFRLI
+992 
-1002 SKRRLVKWNQY
+1002 
-1013 LTGKRHRIF
+1013 

>member
-1 MAMVLQANLMTNGN
+1 MAMVLQANRMTNGN
-15 SSTVPMDKCEPLHH
+15 SSTVPMDTCKPLHH
-29 KSCSSTSSSSSPP
+29 NSCSSTSSTPP
-42 RSASPINNKEDS
+42 RSASPINNQEDS

-69 TDPKKCQQV
+69 IDPKKCRQI

-140 IESVFSYSS
+140 IESVFAYSS
-149 PINESSSI
+149 SINDVSSI
-157 NGQFQYSPSEKSPQ
+157 NGQSQYSPSEKSPQ
-171 QHKLSTSSMQTNS
+171 QHKLSTSSIQTNS

-192 STSNDQQKNYHVYPS
+192 STSNDQQKNYHIYPS
-207 SPPISTY
+207 SPPLPTY
-214 VLSQPTNYFNQRSRS
+214 VLSQQANNLNQRSRS

-312 SFENIPT
+312 SFIRKTFFTLTYCDACHKLLFQGLRCLVCGYRIHARCIRKSHSCRFESRDIFYRYSSLNENIPT
-319 PRFHVFGVRCVVCHQ
+319 PRFNVFGVPCVVCHQ

-348 NYHNYC
+348 RYHNYC

-368 IKHPGSNRFD
+368 IKHPGSNRLD
-378 TERITAKSKESSR
+378 IERTTTTKNKEPSR
-391 SLPRYPLPR
+391 SLPRFPLPR
-400 SNINANQGV
+400 PSINTNQGV
-409 GSQKDISQDSHG
+409 DISQDSYG
-421 IPSVTTIS
+421 IQPVPTIS
-429 NVGYCSNVIQSTMN
+429 NVGYCSNVIQSTVN

-461 SSALPMY
+461 SSALQM
-468 HIPQSLLTVNGPLI
+468 HHMPQSLLTVNGPLI

-495 SIDGVIDIKKPHK
+495 SSDSVIDIKKPHK
-508 HVSEWEIRSE
+508 HVSEWEIRAE
-518 DLLNRGRMVGR
+518 DLLSRGRMVGR
-529 GTYGTVYK
+529 GTYGTVYR

-549 ELNFI
+549 ELNFV

-646 NVFLDM
+646 NIFLDM
-652 CSDPDDVTISCR
+652 SSDPDDVGASCR

-681 SVNQQFQPT
+681 SINQQFQPS

-709 STSADVYAYGC
+709 SPSADVYAYGC

-729 LPHTPISNKEQIMWL
+729 LPHTPITNKEQIMWL

-770 QCTEFDHE
+770 QCIEYDHE

-804 QSEPCLIHT
+804 QSEPCLIRA

-832 SVHRRF
+832 SIHRRF
-838 NAESEMDERD
+838 NAE
-848 SSALYIEEDIDPSPS
+848 
-863 YDIVINRCLSSPIKF
+863 
-878 YTADKKFVSNK
+878 VS
-889 KPDFNKLNM
+889 
-898 IDVNI
+898 
-903 SSINN
+903 
-908 SHQLI
+908 
-913 FSKNIST
+913 
-920 SSVTSIEFIVTPT
+920 
-933 SSVDKF
+933 
-939 QEISSNDN
+939 
-947 KNMIDTIQ
+947 
-955 CTSNRNSQY
+955 
-964 FKNSRIMN
+964 
-972 NNNNKI
+972 
-978 SISSSFHDLRCKSS
+978 
-992 RFILNSFRLI
+992 
-1002 SKRRLVKWNQY
+1002 
-1013 LTGKRHRIF
+1013 